1 MRAPTFQINLRTSLS
16 LKVAAFWRR
25 TISLKWG
32 WRHLPG
38 VPVPSEG
45 VPAAGVVLGV
55 EGTEGKAICR
65 RRGEGSKQRNRKL
78 ERVSEEGQ
86 RRWDKRL
93 NSPLRRK
100 EDHLPG
106 GAGVEGIRSSTRAL
120 PWPEGRSREH
130 QECFG
135 RRSRAETA
143 ETDAAALDAGF
154 RLSRGRSDTAESTLS
169 PYLQLEIETYQAE
182 FWGSFRMPFI
192 SENIAT

>member
-1 MRAPTFQINLRTSLS
+1 MKVPPKNQVTMRAPTFQINLRTSLS

-25 TISLKWG
+25 TISLRWG

-45 VPAAGVVLGV
+45 VPAAGVALGV

-106 GAGVEGIRSSTRAL
+106 GAGVEGSEALHEHYHGRRGGVESIRSVLVDDRAQK
-120 PWPEGRSREH
+120 PQKQTQPR
-130 QECFG
+130 
-135 RRSRAETA
+135 
-143 ETDAAALDAGF
+143 
-154 RLSRGRSDTAESTLS
+154 
-169 PYLQLEIETYQAE
+169 
-182 FWGSFRMPFI
+182 
-192 SENIAT
+192 